1 MQLLLDL
8 DGTLTDPSDG
18 IVRSLRYAFEKLDQ
32 PLPPDVALPSLIGP
46 PLHEAMGTLLGTAD
60 RARIE
65 AGVLAYRERYGDIGL
80 FENRVYPGIPEA
92 LVELRRRGH
101 DLRVATAKA
110 VLYAR
115 RVLAHFDLDRHFEG
129 VYGSEVDGRRANKG
143 ELIRFILSVD
153 GLNPDDTVMIG
164 DRHHDL
170 QGARASGIRGVGVLW
185 GFGGLAELTA
195 AAPVQ
200 LVSRV
205 PELPPAIAALDG

>member
-32 PLPPDVALPSLIGP
+32 PLPPDVPLPSLIGP

-101 DLRVATAKA
+101 ELRVATAKA

-129 VYGSEVDGRRANKG
+129 VYGSEFDGRRANKG